1 MYSCCWEH
9 TRALFGAGLSCP
21 DWPTCYGTWV
31 PFLHPEIVANSPYS
45 AWQIFAEW
53 AQGGLAMIV
62 GFLILLTAIT
72 ALKTQREHRVIV
84 WSATLALALLPVQVI
99 LGRLTVTALLEPVIV
114 TSHLG
119 IATLIVLS
127 LMTTTVATW
136 FRAKNELGE
145 AV

>member
-1 MYSCCWEH
+1 
-9 TRALFGAGLSCP
+9 
-21 DWPTCYGTWV
+21 
-31 PFLHPEIVANSPYS
+31 
-45 AWQIFAEW
+45 
-53 AQGGLAMIV
+53 MIV